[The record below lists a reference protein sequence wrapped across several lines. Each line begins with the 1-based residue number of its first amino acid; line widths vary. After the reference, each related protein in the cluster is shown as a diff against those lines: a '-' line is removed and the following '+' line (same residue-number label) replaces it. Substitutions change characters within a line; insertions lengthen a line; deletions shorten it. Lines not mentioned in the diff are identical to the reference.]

1 MRRLLELHPTPSQRA
16 PALAFP
22 REEERLAVRPTPMP
36 QPTLL
41 ALFAS
46 LVPLGA
52 VLTGCASSG
61 QSEPETRPYVP
72 LPDPEPESIGF
83 FLTEFDAS
91 VRAWT
96 NLELSGRS
104 SREQRMRR
112 GLEKEM
118 GQRARKRQEELL
130 SELRSGPPTNRA
142 VAAVAL
148 GFTGDP
154 AVVGPLYE
162 ALLDPSDDVVHNAL
176 LGLGRLGSPDTPTT
190 EICYLLRNDADP
202 WIRNNAAFAL
212 QTIVAAGGEPSDLLR
227 RSAREA
233 LGDQEPGVRAQCA
246 SVLGLA
252 HDADAIEELGD
263 LIYDETPLVSA
274 AAITALGSIGRYRPE
289 SKGRCARFLAQALD
303 RVGPKQREFLVS
315 ELARMSEVH
324 LGDDPEP
331 WLEWAA
337 RLP

>member
-1 MRRLLELHPTPSQRA
+1 
-16 PALAFP
+16 
-22 REEERLAVRPTPMP
+22 MP

-52 VLTGCASSG
+52 LAAGCASSG
-61 QSEPETRPYVP
+61 AAAPETRPYVP
-72 LPDPEPESIGF
+72 LPDPEPDSIGF

-96 NLELSGRS
+96 NLELSGNS
-104 SREQRMRR
+104 SREQRTRR

-118 GQRARKRQEELL
+118 RQRARRRQEELL
-130 SELRSGPPTNRA
+130 GELRSGPPANRA

-162 ALLDPSDDVVHNAL
+162 ALSDPSDDVVHNAL
-176 LGLGRLGSPDTPTT
+176 LGLGRLGNPDTPTT
-190 EICYLLRNDADP
+190 EVCYLLRNDPDA

-212 QTIVAAGGEPSDLLR
+212 QAIVAAGAPPTDLAL

-233 LGDQEPGVRAQCA
+233 LSDKEPGVRAQCA

-252 HDADAIEELGD
+252 RDVEAVDDLGD
-263 LIYDETPLVSA
+263 LLYDETPLVAA

-289 SKGRCARFLAQALD
+289 AKGRCARFLAQALA

-324 LGDDPEP
+324 FGDDPEP